1 MTAAQY
7 GLTVTFQWV
16 IVVLYLVLF
25 GLLLVNIRIVLI
37 KLEKW
42 KTLAMLFFYIWSFLA
57 ILARLILNIYGNYL
71 GSKIVTLGL
80 F

>member
-57 ILARLILNIYGNYL
+57 LLTRLILNIYGNYL
-71 GSKIVTLGL
+71 DGELVSLGV

>member
-42 KTLAMLFFYIWSFLA
+42 KTLAMLFFYIWSFLSI
-57 ILARLILNIYGNYL
+57 ILRLIICIYGV
-71 GSKIVTLGL
+71 S
-80 F
+80 